1 LELQLLWLKFI
12 NPYIVGKN
20 MKHLTILL
28 AVISFFSLPAQA
40 QEFPSKPVRVTSP
53 FPVGSGPDVVV
64 RMLSEKL
71 QSYWSQSVVV
81 DTKAGAN
88 GVIAIDQTKRSNPD
102 GHDLL
107 ILDNGHATIIPNLYK
122 KLSYDVD
129 RDLAPITLVMSVPFF
144 VTTASDGPIKSVS
157 DLISA
162 SKAKPGAISY
172 GTPFIGSPAH
182 LGSALFE
189 SMSATKMINTPFKE
203 TSQLFTSVANG
214 NVTWALGTFATTGP
228 FVRSGKL
235 KLLAVGAPKRS
246 SSAPDVPTVDEE
258 AKFSGF
264 EVISWVGLFAPIGT
278 PPTTLDKINRDFA
291 RALNETD
298 IRQKMMSMGIEATP
312 SSRGDFSKVIN
323 QDTKKYGDLIKS
335 TDIKVD

>member
-1 LELQLLWLKFI
+1 LIAIFIFI
-12 NPYIVGKN
+12 N
-20 MKHLTILL
+20 L
-28 AVISFFSLPAQA
+28 SAQA
-40 QEFPSKPVRVTSP
+40 QDYPSKPVRITSP
-53 FPVGSGPDVVV
+53 FPVGSWTDVVV
-64 RMLSEKL
+64 RMISEKL
-71 QSYWSQSVVV
+71 QSFWSQPVVV

-88 GVIAIDQTKRSNPD
+88 GVLAIDQTKRSIAD

-122 KLSYDVD
+122 KLTYDVD

-144 VTTASDGPIKSVS
+144 VTTSSDGPIKSVA
-157 DLISA
+157 DLIA
-162 SKAKPGAISY
+162 VSKAKPGVVSY

-189 SMSATKMINTPFKE
+189 SMSGTKMINTPFKE

-214 NVTWALGTFATTGP
+214 NVSWALGTFATTGP

-246 SSAPDVPTVDEE
+246 TSAPEVPTVDEE

-264 EVISWVGLFAPIGT
+264 EVISWVGLFAPTGT
-278 PPTTLDKINRDFA
+278 PSTALEKINRDFS
-291 RALNETD
+291 RALNDSE
-298 IRQKMMSMGIEATP
+298 IRQKMISMGIEPTP
-312 SSRGDFSKVIN
+312 SSRGEFIKVIN

>member
-1 LELQLLWLKFI
+1 MVLQLIWLKSIDHHFL
-12 NPYIVGKN
+12 GKN
-20 MKHLTILL
+20 VKYLKSLT
-28 AVISFFSLPAQA
+28 AVVLFLTLSAQA
-40 QEFPSKPVRVTSP
+40 QEFPSKPIRITSP

-64 RMLSEKL
+64 RILSEKL

-88 GVIAIDQTKRSNPD
+88 GVLAIDQTKRSNPD

-122 KLSYDVD
+122 KLTYDVD

-144 VTTASDGPIKSVS
+144 VTTSSDGPIKSVA
-157 DLISA
+157 DLIA
-162 SKAKPGAISY
+162 VSKSKPGVISY

-189 SMSATKMINTPFKE
+189 SMSGTKMINTPFKE

-214 NVTWALGTFATTGP
+214 NVSWALGTFATTGP

-235 KLLAVGAPKRS
+235 KLLAVGASKRS

-258 AKFSGF
+258 AKFLGF

-278 PPTTLDKINRDFA
+278 PSTALEKINRDFA

-312 SSRGDFSKVIN
+312 SSRGEFTKVIS